1 MQHVLNLPHLSF
13 NNTGGVAGEKALAH
27 MIVPHLSCVTET
39 KGDTVINPP
48 LSVRG
53 GSPFHFLQVS
63 APLSDP
69 RK

>member
-1 MQHVLNLPHLSF
+1 MSLICLICHSTIQVEQL
-13 NNTGGVAGEKALAH
+13 TGGEALAY
-27 MIVPHLSCVTET
+27 MIVPRFSSVTET
-39 KGDTVINPP
+39 KGDTVINPS

-63 APLSDP
+63 PSVSDP